1 MKLMSNL
8 YVCNYTFRACVSLSL
23 WILMSILHIQTY
35 VESYLRMGVL
45 LLYYCPT
52 TPFNPYGCPTW
63 LKIPVVKPVKISRR
77 TGVSTFCVSTLC
89 ISVGIIE

>member
-1 MKLMSNL
+1 MSNL

-45 LLYYCPT
+45 LIYIDVP
-52 TPFNPYGCPTW
+52 PSINPIAPLNSLNYWVESCGNVFTCGS
-63 LKIPVVKPVKISRR
+63 LSCGNMDMIR
-77 TGVSTFCVSTLC
+77 
-89 ISVGIIE
+89 